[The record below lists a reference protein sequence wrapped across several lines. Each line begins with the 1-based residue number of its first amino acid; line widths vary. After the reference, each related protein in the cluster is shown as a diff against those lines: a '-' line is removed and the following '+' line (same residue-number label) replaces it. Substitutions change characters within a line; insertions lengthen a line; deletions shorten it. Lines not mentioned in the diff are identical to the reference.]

1 MAARAG
7 SGAGRSGSGARRSAA
22 GARAAGGGELTL
34 ATLGKELTAGTLRR
48 VYLLEGEELLL
59 RREVLQAIENAALG
73 PDPATRAF
81 GRQVFPGAET
91 RIEDVLAATAGMP
104 MFGER
109 RLVIVDG
116 VDRLRKNDR
125 EALAPALATVPD
137 TTVLVLTADKLD
149 GRLTTTR
156 DLRARAAVIPVS
168 ELPAAVVPRWIESR
182 FRALG
187 HTVAPAAAQQLL
199 ALAGPALSSLAGEIE
214 KVSLYVGAEKAVT
227 IEDVNHV
234 VAGGLGSTLDE
245 LVNAV
250 GERDLPR
257 ALRSLSRVL
266 EAGEEPLR
274 VLGFLNYR
282 MTDLWRLAHGHRGWV
297 REEVRAAARRWSA
310 PELARAIALLYA
322 ADRLL
327 KGGEGGEGGMPL
339 PRHRHGDALVIETLL
354 VRILPAAARSA
365 AAPARR

>member
-1 MAARAG
+1 VA
-7 SGAGRSGSGARRSAA
+7 
-22 GARAAGGGELTL
+22 ARAAGGGGRSGGGARQSAAGARPAGGGELSL

-48 VYLLEGEELLL
+48 IYLLEGEELLL
-59 RREVLQAIENAALG
+59 RREVLAAIENAALG
-73 PDPATRAF
+73 SDPSTRAF
-81 GRQVFPGAET
+81 GRQVFPGAEA
-91 RIEDVLAATAGMP
+91 RVEDILAAAAGMP

-125 EALAPALATVPD
+125 EALVPALGTVPD
-137 TTVLVLTADKLD
+137 TTVLVLIADKLD

-156 DLRARAAVIPVS
+156 DLRARAALIPVS
-168 ELPAAVVPRWIESR
+168 ELPAALVPKWIAAR
-182 FRALG
+182 FQALG
-187 HTVAPAAAQQLL
+187 HTVAPAAVQQLF
-199 ALAGPALSSLAGEIE
+199 ALAGPTLSALAGEIE
-214 KVSLYVGAEKAVT
+214 KVSLYVGAKKAVT
-227 IEDVNHV
+227 IEDVNRV

-245 LVNAV
+245 LVSAV

-257 ALRSLSRVL
+257 ALRSLARVL

-282 MTDLWRLAHGHRGWV
+282 ISDLWRLAHGHRGWV
-297 REEVRAAARRWSA
+297 RDEVRAAARRWSA
-310 PELARAIALLYA
+310 PELARAITLLYA

-339 PRHRHGDALVIETLL
+339 PRHRHGDALVLETLL
-354 VRILPAAARSA
+354 VRILPAAPHSTA
-365 AAPARR
+365 AAAQR